1 MRIQGERPDTT
12 VANSQSATEKARAA
26 RTEASTQAAK
36 DRADR
41 VEVSDDARLLSAAVQ
56 AAKSAPETSDAAVER
71 ARQKL
76 VSGELGRDAE
86 RLADKLID
94 HLLR

>member
-1 MRIQGERPDTT
+1 MKIQGERPDA
-12 VANSQSATEKARAA
+12 VASQPVTERGRSQRADS
-26 RTEASTQAAK
+26 STQKSK

-41 VEVSDDARLLSAAVQ
+41 VEVSEDAKLLSAAMQ